1 MGGAGGEG
9 SISATQKYISIS
21 LFQAGMGQQLRDGSW
36 LSDHLH
42 GAGGVWL
49 VGHALHKQEGVQEG
63 VEREAD

>member
-21 LFQAGMGQQLRDGSW
+21 LFQAGMEQQLRDGSW

-49 VGHALHKQEGVQEG
+49 VGHTLHQQEGAQDG
-63 VEREAD
+63 GKREAN